1 MENTTTFKKQIN
13 PVNAFAVT
21 DGDEM
26 ITVDEVD
33 KYLHEQANAMLKKDP
48 DKELWFW
55 VLSVSL
61 EDYRKPLPMRSK
73 KSQFRE
79 ISNGYSITMSRNMI
93 TSVASGKYAKL
104 WNCPGSKVIDYP

>member
-1 MENTTTFKKQIN
+1 MENTTTFQKIN
-13 PVNAFAVT
+13 VNTFKVI
-21 DGDEM
+21 DGDEI
-26 ITVDEVD
+26 ITIDEVD
-33 KYLHEQANAMLKKDP
+33 RYLHEQANAVLAKEP

-73 KSQFRE
+73 KSQFRD
-79 ISNGYSITMSRNMI
+79 ISNGYSMIMSRNMI

-104 WNCPGSKVIDYP
+104 WNCPRSKVIDYP